1 MPVRDYSRRKN
12 ISQYLL
18 ANLVPIAV
26 LDGLTDCFRSH
37 GLSWNADSMRIFRH
51 VDIMPL
57 PSKHVRQINAVT
69 AVRMAVA
76 KHFGQDQPMRC
87 SGSP

>member
-1 MPVRDYSRRKN
+1 
-12 ISQYLL
+12 
-18 ANLVPIAV
+18 
-26 LDGLTDCFRSH
+26 
-37 GLSWNADSMRIFRH
+37 